1 MRFTK
6 IAAIAGAVSIL
17 VSALP
22 FNVAAANQVSI
33 DYKIINDQAII
44 TNVNTNGVK
53 DVTKIEI
60 PASITDG
67 EFTYEV
73 VGVEDFAFA
82 LCEDLEVICVPDSL
96 TIANTGNV
104 AFLTSDSVMNFLD
117 KELSDAAT
125 TDDIVKYIAEHAN
138 YKNGV
143 YTDEDLADVA
153 VKLEKKLSMIDISV
167 ADTVEGKIMTLLR
180 NVDEMNLNQELYD
193 SFSLWLST
201 ITYYNTTICANE
213 GTEMQE
219 YAKGREFL
227 GLNFTPL
234 VTDYVVGDAN
244 GDSKVNVRDAA
255 YIAST
260 IAKGQIIDP
269 LKNPAAD
276 FNNDGKVNVRDA
288 AALARSL
295 AGNW

>member
-22 FNVAAANQVSI
+22 FNAAATAEQVSI
-33 DYKIINDQAII
+33 DYKIVNDKAII

-60 PASITDG
+60 PGTITDG
-67 EFTYEV
+67 EFTYDV
-73 VGVEDFAFA
+73 VGVENFAFA
-82 LCEDLEVICVPDSL
+82 LCDDLEVICVPDSL
-96 TIANTGNV
+96 TLANTENV
-104 AFLTSDSVMNFLD
+104 AFLTSNSVMDFLD
-117 KELSDAAT
+117 RELSSSAT
-125 TDDIVKYIAEHAN
+125 ADDIVRYIAEQAN
-138 YKNGV
+138 YKNGL

-153 VKLEKKLSMIDISV
+153 VKLEKKLNMIDISV
-167 ADTVEGKIMTLLR
+167 AETVEGKIMTLLR
-180 NVDEMNLNQELYD
+180 NVDEMNLNPELYD
-193 SFSLWLST
+193 SFNLWLST

-213 GTEMQE
+213 GTEMHE

-234 VTDYVVGDAN
+234 ITDYIIGDAN
-244 GDSKVNVRDAA
+244 GDGKVNVRDAA

-269 LKNPAAD
+269 LKNPSAD
-276 FNNDGKVNVRDA
+276 FNEDGKVNVRDA

-295 AGNW
+295 AGN

>member
-295 AGNW
+295 AGN